1 VLNPWLYECDS
12 CDTECETEL
21 LALVVLQS
29 LRVYN
34 KTRSAALLIQALA
47 GGMRPLLALL
57 VLSLL
62 LLILIYSSCEYCSD
76 AHWLVLSN
84 SDASQLR

>member
-1 VLNPWLYECDS
+1 MSVICVYS
-12 CDTECETEL
+12 YDTECETEL

-29 LRVYN
+29 LRVHN
-34 KTRSAALLIQALA
+34 KTCSAALLIQPLA
-47 GGMRPLLALL
+47 GGMRPQSALL

-62 LLILIYSSCEYCSD
+62 LLILIYSSCEYCSA
-76 AHWLVLSN
+76 AHWLVLSD